1 MHILHVKGLVHLSEL
16 IRSVPFWGKE
26 KDLQNLDGLTEI
38 VATMLNHA
46 EGPDQSGWKNKKNYQ

>member
-38 VATMLNHA
+38 AATMLNHA
-46 EGPDQSGWKNKKNYQ
+46 EGPDQSG